1 MAKNFNQTGYS
12 TKEAA
17 QILGMSYHTV
27 LNKVNA
33 GKIKA
38 IIRPEVNPGGR
49 RGIRISRQALADYIW
64 SGDWTVDDGIKEQF
78 EKYRTQKTTVIS
90 EPIRDPL
97 SYPVPP
103 ELPGC
108 YRANDISELPGC
120 YRANDISEL
129 TGAWAVPKE
138 VNLEDSDKKAV
149 EAIPKTA
156 SLDEASFTSD
166 DICRIEIDGRIA
178 VGNIGT
184 ETARTIINAL
194 LDDSHVKFNAITL
207 RRGGDK

>member
-1 MAKNFNQTGYS
+1 MANNFNQTGYS

-17 QILGMSYHTV
+17 QILGMTYHTV

-38 IIRPEVNPGGR
+38 IIRPEVTPGGR
-49 RGIRISRQALADYIW
+49 RGIRISGQALADYIW
-64 SGDWTVDDGIKEQF
+64 SGDWTVDDEIKKQF
-78 EKYRTQKTTVIS
+78 ERYQTKKTVVIT

-108 YRANDISELPGC
+108 YRANDISEL
-120 YRANDISEL
+120 

-138 VNLEDSDKKAV
+138 TKLDADDKKAV
-149 EAIPKTA
+149 ESVPKTVA
-156 SLDEASFTSD
+156 LSEASFTSD

>member
-64 SGDWTVDDGIKEQF
+64 SGDWTVDDGIMEQF
-78 EKYRTQKTTVIS
+78 DKYRTQETTVFS
-90 EPIRDPL
+90 EPIRDPF
-97 SYPVPP
+97 SKPVPP
-103 ELPGC
+103 
-108 YRANDISELPGC
+108 ELPGC

-138 VNLEDSDKKAV
+138 VKLEDSDKQV
-149 EAIPKTA
+149 VNAIPKTA

>member
-1 MAKNFNQTGYS
+1 MANNFNQTGYS

-38 IIRPEVNPGGR
+38 IIRPEVSQGGR
-49 RGIRISRQALADYIW
+49 RGIRISRRALADYIW
-64 SGDWTVDDGIKEQF
+64 SGDWTVDAGIKEQF
-78 EKYRTQKTTVIS
+78 EKYRTQKTTVLS
-90 EPIRDPL
+90 ELIRDPF
-97 SYPVPP
+97 SKPAPP
-103 ELPGC
+103 E
-108 YRANDISELPGC
+108 IPGC

-138 VNLEDSDKKAV
+138 VKLEDDDKKAV
-149 EAIPKTA
+149 ETIPKTA
-156 SLDEASFTSD
+156 SLAEASFASD
-166 DICRIEIDGRIA
+166 DICQIEIDGRIA

-194 LDDSHVKFNAITL
+194 LDDSHVSFNAITL

>member
-1 MAKNFNQTGYS
+1 MANNFNQTGYS

-64 SGDWTVDDGIKEQF
+64 SGDWTVDTGIKGQF
-78 EKYRTQKTTVIS
+78 EKYRTQNVTAVS
-90 EPIRDPL
+90 E
-97 SYPVPP
+97 PVPP
-103 ELPGC
+103 
-108 YRANDISELPGC
+108 ELPGC

-138 VNLEDSDKKAV
+138 VKLEDDKKAV
-149 EAIPKTA
+149 ETIPKTV
-156 SLDEASFTSD
+156 SLAEASFTSD

-184 ETARTIINAL
+184 ETARTIIDAL
-194 LDDSHVKFNAITL
+194 LDDSHVNFNAITL

>member
-1 MAKNFNQTGYS
+1 MANNFNQTGYS

-38 IIRPEVNPGGR
+38 VIRPEVSPGGR

-64 SGDWTVDDGIKEQF
+64 SGDWTVDSGIMEQF

-108 YRANDISELPGC
+108 YRANDISEL
-120 YRANDISEL
+120 

-138 VNLEDSDKKAV
+138 VKLEDGDKQV
-149 EAIPKTA
+149 VNAIPKTA
-156 SLDEASFTSD
+156 SLDEASFASD

>member
-1 MAKNFNQTGYS
+1 MANNFNQTGYS

-17 QILGMSYHTV
+17 QILGMTYHTV
-27 LNKVNA
+27 LNKVNT

-38 IIRPEVNPGGR
+38 IIRPEVTPGGR

-64 SGDWTVDDGIKEQF
+64 SDDWTVDDGIKKQF
-78 EKYRTQKTTVIS
+78 ERYQTKKTVVIS

-97 SYPVPP
+97 SGST
-103 ELPGC
+103 LP
-108 YRANDISELPGC
+108 ELPGC

-138 VNLEDSDKKAV
+138 VKLEDGDKKAV
-149 EAIPKTA
+149 ETIPKTV
-156 SLDEASFTSD
+156 SLAEASVASD

-184 ETARTIINAL
+184 KTAQTIINAL